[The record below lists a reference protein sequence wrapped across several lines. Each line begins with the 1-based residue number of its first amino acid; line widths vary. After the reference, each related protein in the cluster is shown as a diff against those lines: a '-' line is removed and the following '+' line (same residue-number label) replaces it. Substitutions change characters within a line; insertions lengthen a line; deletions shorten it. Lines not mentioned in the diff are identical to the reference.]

1 MLNKVLTDLAQV
13 MAWYTMTRYDRAMIY
28 FSLRTVH

>member
-1 MLNKVLTDLAQV
+1 MLNKVFTDLAQV
-13 MAWYTMTRYDRAMIY
+13 MAWYTMTRYDRTMIY